1 MYIYNIVF
9 RYFGCVC
16 VCIELISRDVVYRT
30 DVLNLILVS
39 FGKSNQENIGEDF
52 FLVVFFFVLHNYML
66 FSYAS
71 WLCCWRIN

>member
-52 FLVVFFFVLHNYML
+52 FLVVFFL
-66 FSYAS
+66 FCIIICYSRMQVG
-71 WLCCWRIN
+71 CVVGE